1 MHITFSY
8 SYDSASAKLLA
19 MGWSWYFQ
27 GYYWGLELM
36 KSASSKNPIVVA
48 DFFVFPGF
56 YMPTQRGFIND
67 EVDFPKVKKDKMHT

>member
-1 MHITFSY
+1 
-8 SYDSASAKLLA
+8 
-19 MGWSWYFQ
+19 
-27 GYYWGLELM
+27 M

-56 YMPTQRGFIND
+56 YMQTQRGFIND